1 LTRSGPFHSLAY
13 ASRAFRFYAALHF
26 TIRKRRHLHSQI
38 NTIQQGTGK
47 TLLIPPDFS
56 VAALANMR
64 PLGAKPAAWTN
75 VQLSTSTDSPVLFT
89 TTHSHNPLD
98 ITDSLS
104 AGERITK
111 LRDFRGWSKATL
123 SARANLS
130 IPIIRACET
139 GNIVPSVSTAKKL
152 ADALRVPNWYVG
164 GYDHLP
170 QKTLT
175 EKMEKARKYRGH
187 TKEEMAAELGVNQK
201 SIYNWAAKGVRPLPE
216 TEKKLSLYI
225 AVLKK

>member
-1 LTRSGPFHSLAY
+1 MQS
-13 ASRAFRFYAALHF
+13 
-26 TIRKRRHLHSQI
+26 
-38 NTIQQGTGK
+38 
-47 TLLIPPDFS
+47 
-56 VAALANMR
+56 
-64 PLGAKPAAWTN
+64 
-75 VQLSTSTDSPVLFT
+75 STSTDSPILFT
-89 TTHSHNPLD
+89 TTHAHKPLD

-123 SARANLS
+123 SARAGLS
-130 IPIIRACET
+130 VRIIQACEF
-139 GNIVPSVSTAKKL
+139 GRLPPSVFTAKKL
-152 ADALRVPNWYVG
+152 ADALRAPIWYVG

-170 QKTLT
+170 QKTLA

-187 TKEEMAAELGVNQK
+187 TKEEMATALGVEKK
-201 SIYNWAAKGVRPLPE
+201 SIYNWSIKGVRPLPE

>member
-1 LTRSGPFHSLAY
+1 M
-13 ASRAFRFYAALHF
+13 
-26 TIRKRRHLHSQI
+26 
-38 NTIQQGTGK
+38 
-47 TLLIPPDFS
+47 IPPDFS

-64 PLGAKPAAWTN
+64 SLGAKPAARTN
-75 VQLSTSTDSPVLFT
+75 VQSTTSTTSPVLFT
-89 TTHSHNPLD
+89 TTHAHKPLD

-123 SARANLS
+123 S
-130 IPIIRACET
+130 IRAGLSVRIIQACEF
-139 GNIVPSVSTAKKL
+139 GRLPPSVFTAKKL
-152 ADALRVPNWYVG
+152 ADALRAPIWYVG

-170 QKTLT
+170 QKTLA
-175 EKMEKARKYRGH
+175 EKIEKARRYRGH

-201 SIYNWAAKGVRPLPE
+201 SICNWASGKNRPFPD

-225 AVLKK
+225 EILRR